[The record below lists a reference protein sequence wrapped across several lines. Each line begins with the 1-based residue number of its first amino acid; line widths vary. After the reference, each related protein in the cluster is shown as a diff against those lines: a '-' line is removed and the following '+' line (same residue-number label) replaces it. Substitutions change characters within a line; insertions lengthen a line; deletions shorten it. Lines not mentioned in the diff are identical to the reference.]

1 MNPTIVL
8 ATIVRIFTQ
17 VRRDRRT
24 AFMILVVPALMTVLF
39 YFTLSLQVVGP
50 DGRTPFDR
58 LGILQLGV
66 LPCAVMFPI
75 TAITMRR
82 ERSNGTLDRLFATP
96 MTKVE
101 LLAGYGSA
109 FALATV
115 AQAVIVTLVA
125 FHVTDL
131 HTSGSPLL
139 VAMVC
144 VLGAILGVSLGL
156 FFSAFAQT
164 EFQAVQFA
172 PIVLVPQLFLAG
184 VFIPREEMP
193 GWLQSVSN
201 ALPLPYAVDALKQV
215 STHTEATP
223 QMWRDVAVVAVFIV
237 AALLGGAATLRRR
250 TP

>member
-1 MNPTIVL
+1 MNQTIL
-8 ATIVRIFTQ
+8 FATTARILTQ
-17 VRRDRRT
+17 LRRDRRT
-24 AFMILVVPALMTVLF
+24 VNMMLVVPAMLTVLF
-39 YFTLSLQVVGP
+39 YFTLSLQGAGA

-82 ERSNGTLDRLFATP
+82 ERSSGTLDRLFATP
-96 MTKVE
+96 MTKLE
-101 LLAGYGSA
+101 LLGGYGSA
-109 FALATV
+109 FSLIAVL
-115 AQAVIVTLVA
+115 QAVIVTLVA

-131 HTSGSPLL
+131 QTSGSALL

-144 VLGAILGVSLGL
+144 FLNAILGVSLGL

-172 PIVLVPQLFLAG
+172 PIVLVPQLFMAG
-184 VFIPREEMP
+184 VFTPREDMP
-193 GWLQSVSN
+193 GWLQSVSDV
-201 ALPLPYAVDALKQV
+201 LPLTYSVEALKQI
-215 STHTEATP
+215 STHTDPTP
-223 QMWRDVAVVAVFIV
+223 RMWRDVAVIAAFIV
-237 AALLGGAATLRRR
+237 AALLAGAATLRRR

>member
-1 MNPTIVL
+1 VNPSIL
-8 ATIVRIFTQ
+8 AATTARILTQ

-24 AFMILVVPALMTVLF
+24 VFMILVVPALLTVLF
-39 YFTLSLQVVGP
+39 YFTLSLQHAGP

-96 MTKVE
+96 MTKLE

-109 FALATV
+109 FSLAAV

-125 FHVTDL
+125 FRVTDL
-131 HTSGSPLL
+131 HTSGSAVL

-144 VLGAILGVSLGL
+144 VLNAILGVSLGL

-172 PIVLVPQLFLAG
+172 PIVLVPQLFMAG
-184 VFIPREEMP
+184 VFIPREQMP
-193 GWLQSVSN
+193 GWVQSISD
-201 ALPLPYAVDALKQV
+201 ALPLTYAVEALKQI
-215 STHTEATP
+215 STHTDATP
-223 QMWRDVAVVAVFIV
+223 RMWRDMALIGVFIV
-237 AALLGGAATLRRR
+237 AALLGGAATLRRK

>member
-1 MNPTIVL
+1 
-8 ATIVRIFTQ
+8 
-17 VRRDRRT
+17 
-24 AFMILVVPALMTVLF
+24 MILVVPALMTVLL

-96 MTKVE
+96 MTKLE
-101 LLAGYGSA
+101 LLAGYGTA
-109 FALATV
+109 FSFAAV

-125 FHVTDL
+125 FRVTDL
-131 HTSGSPLL
+131 HTSGQPTAGGDGLRSRRDSRRL
-139 VAMVC
+139 AWA
-144 VLGAILGVSLGL
+144 VLQRLRTNRIPGGAVRADRAG
-156 FFSAFAQT
+156 AP
-164 EFQAVQFA
+164 AV
-172 PIVLVPQLFLAG
+172 
-184 VFIPREEMP
+184 P
-193 GWLQSVSN
+193 GWRVHPPRGDAGMAAIDQQR
-201 ALPLPYAVDALKQV
+201 AAAPYAVDALQQV